1 VLGSLGLLWSADV
14 DLSNSDCAALRA
26 MTGPIRESAVMLS
39 AVLFQLLKLWVAI
52 HDFDDSVSILPFSFS
67 FFYNSLSIFLLL
79 LCGAL
84 YIHSPKKIQI
94 APLVTELII

>member
-1 VLGSLGLLWSADV
+1 MLWSADV

-52 HDFDDSVSILPFSFS
+52 HDFDYSVSGVHSPFFVFLFVQ
-67 FFYNSLSIFLLL
+67 FF
-79 LCGAL
+79 
-84 YIHSPKKIQI
+84 IHSF
-94 APLVTELII
+94 AFVLRRRESSRS